1 MRHGAR
7 WLRSLL
13 AAAVVVS
20 GAAISGV
27 AHAETVT
34 RTIFSDDFSGGRGSG
49 PDPAKW
55 SGNAWDTWQDGD
67 GHLVLDSSLT
77 SVPSFSQSSG
87 RATAVL
93 RAGDSGPAWNLFGV
107 RTPDGGT
114 ISGRYEALGAGTTSV
129 GSFHSYTIDWTRTS
143 FVWSVDGTQVL
154 RLTPSTAGQ
163 PFRLELSPGGGSRYR
178 DELVADSVAVTI
190 KMTVAPA
197 PAWKTFTTYQVG
209 DRVSYKGANYRVLQQ
224 HTALPGWQPG
234 LVPALFQKL

>member
-20 GAAISGV
+20 GLTMSGV

-34 RTIFSDDFSGGRGSG
+34 KTVFSDDFGGGRGSG

-55 SGNAWDTWQDGD
+55 SGNGWDTWQDGE

-77 SVPSFSQSSG
+77 TVASFSQSSG

-93 RAGDSGPAWNLFGV
+93 RAGDAGPAWNLFGV
-107 RTPDGGT
+107 RTTNGGT
-114 ISGRYEALGAGTTSV
+114 ISGRYEALGVGTTSV
-129 GSFHSYTIDWTRTS
+129 GGFHTYTVDWTRTS
-143 FVWSVDGTQVL
+143 FVWAVDGTQVL
-154 RLTPSTAGQ
+154 RLTPDTAGQ
-163 PFRLELSPGGGSRYR
+163 PFKLELGPAGRGRYS
-178 DELVADSVAVTI
+178 DALVADSVAVTV
-190 KMTVAPA
+190 TVTAPPA
-197 PAWKTFTTYQVG
+197 PAWKAFTTYEVG

-224 HTALPGWQPG
+224 HTSLPGWQPG
-234 LVPALFQKL
+234 PVPALFQKL